1 MTRARHLHPFG
12 ACALAAALLFA
23 VAPARAKGG
32 AAAEAADRLFKEA
45 KALMSESRFNEA
57 CPKLEESQRLDPATG
72 TLLALAVCHESE
84 GRIATAYREFKQVLP
99 ATAGEKRRDREALVQ
114 ARLKDLAPR
123 LPKVVVVVEGA
134 AAQAPGLS
142 VRLDGEVL
150 EPSLYGTDVFVD
162 PGPHTVEATASS
174 GEPFRATSTLAE
186 RAVRRIVV
194 PPFAGRPAVAAEQ
207 HPTPHNDGPVLT
219 PRTLGKVLMGAGVV
233 GVGIGAVFGVQAI
246 QKSSDAK
253 SLCDPAACTDPRALS
268 VNDDAKSAAT
278 LSTIAFAL
286 GGAALIGGG
295 VVWLTAKPAK
305 PAPVTA
311 APVLAPGQVGF
322 AARASF

>member
-1 MTRARHLHPFG
+1 MSRPRDLRPFG
-12 ACALAAALLFA
+12 ACALAALFFV
-23 VAPARAKGG
+23 VAPAQAKGG

-162 PGPHTVEATASS
+162 PGAHTVEATASS

-194 PPFAGRPAVAAEQ
+194 PPFTARPAAVAEQ
-207 HPTPHNDGPVLT
+207 HPTPAPSDGPAIT
-219 PRTLGKVLMGAGVV
+219 PRTLGKVLMGAGLV
-233 GVGIGAVFGVQAI
+233 GVGVGAVFGVQAI

-278 LSTIAFAL
+278 LPTIAFAL

-295 VVWLTAKPAK
+295 IVWLTAKPAK